1 MFVPLSLLNK
11 FCVYVLVCFLC
22 DGHKS
27 SFLSVPATPSLLS
40 LHCVG
45 AWQAKSISQSKMAR
59 IRWKSR
65 RSRPQIGKLT
75 KSGFLKS
82 NRRLQRVFQ
91 HGLVVRHWASLS
103 HPLLWSLWRSDWWC
117 WNSQTWWRRQRQ
129 IWRHDVT
136 DDIEWRVEMTVASSQ
151 SAYRHSFRL
160 VRAGRK
166 VVPHKALSD
175 RFHGTETYWQ
185 CILVHGVRR

>member
-1 MFVPLSLLNK
+1 MCWFV
-11 FCVYVLVCFLC
+11 FFVT
-22 DGHKS
+22 DIRAA
-27 SFLSVPATPSLLS
+27 SFLFLPHRLYCLCIVSVL
-40 LHCVG
+40 G
-45 AWQAKSISQSKMAR
+45 IQNQSINQRMAR